1 MGGRRPAAPAGALA
15 EEIRLCIDY
24 HLAQPDARPVHEIVL
39 SGPGAHDE
47 SLAEELG
54 NRIGM
59 PVSVAEP
66 LGSLGTHAVPS
77 GDDPFRYT
85 VAAGLA
91 LGAAA

>member
-1 MGGRRPAAPAGALA
+1 VN
-15 EEIRLCIDY
+15 E
-24 HLAQPDARPVHEIVL
+24 VVL

-47 SLAEELG
+47 NLAAELSS
-54 NRIGM
+54 RVAM

-91 LGAAA
+91 LGEAA

>member
-1 MGGRRPAAPAGALA
+1 MPAPGALA

-24 HLAQPDARPVHEIVL
+24 HLAQPDARPVDEIVL
-39 SGPGAHDE
+39 SGPGVPTRPWPTSWAH
-47 SLAEELG
+47 L
-54 NRIGM
+54 GM

-66 LGSLGTHAVPS
+66 LGSLGDSRRPA